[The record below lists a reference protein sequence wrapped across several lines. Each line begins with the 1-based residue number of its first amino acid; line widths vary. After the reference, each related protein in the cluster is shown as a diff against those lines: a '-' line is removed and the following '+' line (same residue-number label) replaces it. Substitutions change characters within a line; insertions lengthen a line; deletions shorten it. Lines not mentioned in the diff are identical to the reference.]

1 MRRSRRSAPPLAK
14 RSSRMRVKARALPLS
29 GPYSSLLLESGARE
43 NSGRRAASDEGAET
57 RDGLADDQI
66 LHLICP
72 FVGVER
78 FAVREEARCFVVG
91 DDTVAAEQLACPC
104 NGLAALGGAERL
116 GKRRMRVGQLAFGMQ
131 LRLTHN
137 QA

>member
-1 MRRSRRSAPPLAK
+1 MRRSQGSAPLLAK
-14 RSSRMRVKARALPLS
+14 RPLRMRAKARALPLS

-43 NSGRRAASDEGAET
+43 NAGRRAASDEGAET

-78 FAVREEARCFVVG
+78 FAVRKEARDFVVG
-91 DDTVAAEQLACPC
+91 DDAVAAEQLARPC
-104 NGLAALGGAERL
+104 NGLAALGRAERL
-116 GKRRMRVGQLAFGMQ
+116 GERRM
-131 LRLTHN
+131 
-137 QA
+137 